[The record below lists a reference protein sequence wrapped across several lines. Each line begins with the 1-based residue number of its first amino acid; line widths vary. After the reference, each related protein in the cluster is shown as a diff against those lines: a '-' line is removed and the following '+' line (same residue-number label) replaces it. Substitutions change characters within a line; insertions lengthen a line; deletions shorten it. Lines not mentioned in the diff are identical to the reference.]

1 MSVLTLATGLI
12 SASSSTM
19 HSSLTV
25 TIGGELPVLNT
36 LQSHPL
42 HWQLL
47 GLTQEVVGILLGQ
60 DS

>member
-1 MSVLTLATGLI
+1 
-12 SASSSTM
+12 M